1 MAVNTQKFLPSS
13 GGAIVKGAIPK
24 SSLVPYSP
32 QGKFA
37 MPEVVGDK
45 TEEKLKSTLEGDV
58 DAIRTS
64 TTKIKA
70 VLRKSVKI
78 DLKQFRDNRKKNEKI
93 KRVGRED
100 ALEKGEDKKGK
111 KKLGISM
118 PKVPFFTRVKNFLGS
133 IFLGWLTFRLIK
145 FAPQFSAFL
154 EKVKPIATWV
164 EGFIGNVFNAFVGF
178 IDGAYNIKA
187 KVEDKVGEVFGDEG
201 LKKFKEFQGVF
212 TKFMNL
218 AIIAAMMS
226 SGGSD
231 LGLGRRG
238 RGGSGGRGGRGGTRG
253 ADGFNQRTSRGG
265 TLSSRT
271 GDALTTQRVVGG
283 GESIIGSSARS
294 ERSIMRKYAEKYGRK
309 AAERRFGRE
318 AVSRLGGKYA
328 RSAVTNTARRATVAL
343 LGKQGTRQGLRI
355 LKNFISPVV
364 RRIPIIGGLIDFAL
378 NYFVFKEPLGRSA
391 FAAIGSTIFG
401 ALGAGA
407 GSVIPVVGNI
417 VGAALGGMAGDAAGK
432 WLYDTFFDKKKP
444 VDIPEGTEGR
454 ERGGEIGKSQSD
466 AEKLAKE
473 RERDNQRRVNKFRL
487 TPNPKVSKDPE
498 ATKKNLFERVFGN
511 LKKKGGAFEFLTK
524 ARQKISDGRTT
535 MISKIMSLGIDILS
549 GKAVSNKTI
558 QDIAKNMVNFFDA
571 ALPAPMTML
580 RQIIQKFS
588 KGGLVEGYS
597 PIERD
602 RRVRDT
608 VRQLQ
613 QGFARDILE
622 KQQQI
627 FGTLKRSSI
636 AAGVRDSQ
644 IGTAN
649 DLSLRSGGSRMP
661 TRAGQTLAADEK
673 LIALSGTSG
682 TVRYDGEEQSDLS
695 ISYSPFKA
703 GSGAEITS
711 GKGQRGGRPH
721 NGYDIGASF
730 DTPMY
735 AYLDG
740 EVTHTNTQLGG
751 INDGSYGYW
760 IVWKDAVHGAYH
772 FFGHLNRPPGL
783 KPGDKFKAGALLA
796 NVGGSG
802 DGSLTKYDPHL
813 HWEISKSAPAA
824 NGQFTSY
831 VDPGNWV
838 NTYGV
843 EPPKVAINPVRRT
856 NNAEGIETEAEYEKK
871 GTEIVIVR
879 NETVRV
885 RTITQHTASAP
896 NIPNRPSKTVIPTTA
911 IG

>member
-78 DLKQFRDNRKKNEKI
+78 DLKQFRDNRKKKEKT
-93 KRVGRED
+93 KRSGRED

-154 EKVKPIATWV
+154 ERIKPIATWI
-164 EGFIGNVFNAFVGF
+164 EGFIGDVFNGVVGF
-178 IDGAYNIKA
+178 IDTAYNIKKKA
-187 KVEDKVGEVFGDEG
+187 EDKVEELFGDEG
-201 LKKFKEFQGVF
+201 LKKFKEFQGTF

-218 AIIAAMMS
+218 AIIAAMLS
-226 SGGSD
+226 TGGSD
-231 LGLGRRG
+231 LGLGRR
-238 RGGSGGRGGRGGTRG
+238 RGGPGGRNQTGIQGMRNQAGRVTRGGTTAAAARRFADRHGRDAAIKRFGPKAVQSLGGRYARSGATNVARRAAVAVLGRGGTR
-253 ADGFNQRTSRGG
+253 S
-265 TLSSRT
+265 
-271 GDALTTQRVVGG
+271 ALG
-283 GESIIGSSARS
+283 
-294 ERSIMRKYAEKYGRK
+294 
-309 AAERRFGRE
+309 
-318 AVSRLGGKYA
+318 
-328 RSAVTNTARRATVAL
+328 
-343 LGKQGTRQGLRI
+343 I

-364 RRIPIIGGLIDFAL
+364 KRIPIIGGLIDFAL

-391 FAAIGSTIFG
+391 FAAIGSTILG
-401 ALGAGA
+401 ALGATA
-407 GSVIPVVGNI
+407 GSVIPVAGNF
-417 VGAALGGMAGDAAGK
+417 VGAALGGLAGDAAGK
-432 WLYDTFFDKKKP
+432 WLYDTFFDNKKP

-466 AEKLAKE
+466 AEKLEKE
-473 RERDNQRRVNKFRL
+473 KERDNQRRVNKFRL
-487 TPNPKVSKDPE
+487 TPNPKVSKEPE

-549 GKAVSNKTI
+549 GKTVSNKTV

-588 KGGLVEGYS
+588 KGGLVDGYS

-602 RRVRDT
+602 RRVKDT
-608 VRQLQ
+608 VRQLKA
-613 QGFARDILE
+613 GFARDILE

-636 AAGVRDSQ
+636 AAGVRDNQ
-644 IGTAN
+644 RDTAN

-661 TRAGQTLAADEK
+661 TKAGKTLAADDK
-673 LIALSGTSG
+673 LIALTGNSGSVSYGGSTNKKL
-682 TVRYDGEEQSDLS
+682 D
-695 ISYSPFKA
+695 ISYSPFAKSDIDAQKA
-703 GSGAEITS
+703 LGGIVITS

-740 EVTHTNTQLGG
+740 EVTHTNTNLGG

-802 DGSLTKYDPHL
+802 DGSLTKYEPHL

-843 EPPKVAINPVRRT
+843 EPPKVAINPVQRT

>member
-1 MAVNTQKFLPSS
+1 MAVNAQKFLPSS
-13 GGAIVKGAIPK
+13 GGAIVKGVIPK

-37 MPEVVGDK
+37 MPEVEGGK
-45 TEEKLKSTLEGDV
+45 KEEKLKSTLEDDV
-58 DAIRTS
+58 AAIRTS

-78 DLKQFRDNRKKNEKI
+78 DLKQFRDERKRKEKT
-93 KRVGRED
+93 KRVGRENE
-100 ALEKGEDKKGK
+100 LEKGDDKKEK
-111 KKLGISM
+111 KRGGISL
-118 PKVPFFTRVKNFLGS
+118 PQVPFFTRIKNFLGS
-133 IFLGWLTFRLIK
+133 LFLGWLTYRLIK

-154 EKVKPIATWV
+154 ERIKPIATWI
-164 EGFIGNVFNAFVGF
+164 EGFIGDVFNGFVGF
-178 IDGAYNIKA
+178 IDGAYDIKA
-187 KVEDKVGEVFGDEG
+187 KAEDKVEELFGDEG
-201 LKKFKEFQGVF
+201 LKKFKEFQGTF

-218 AIIAAMMS
+218 AIIAAMLS
-226 SGGSD
+226 TGGSD
-231 LGLGRRG
+231 LGLGRR
-238 RGGSGGRGGRGGTRG
+238 RGGPGGRNQTGIQGMRNQAGRVTRGGTTASAARRFADRYGRDAAIKRFGPDAVQSLGGRYARSGATNVARRAAVAVLGRGGTR
-253 ADGFNQRTSRGG
+253 T
-265 TLSSRT
+265 
-271 GDALTTQRVVGG
+271 ALG
-283 GESIIGSSARS
+283 
-294 ERSIMRKYAEKYGRK
+294 
-309 AAERRFGRE
+309 
-318 AVSRLGGKYA
+318 
-328 RSAVTNTARRATVAL
+328 
-343 LGKQGTRQGLRI
+343 I

-364 RRIPIIGGLIDFAL
+364 KRIPIIGGLIDFAL

-391 FAAIGSTIFG
+391 FAAIGSTILG
-401 ALGAGA
+401 ALGATA
-407 GSVIPVVGNI
+407 GSVIPVAGNF
-417 VGAALGGMAGDAAGK
+417 VGAALGGLAGDAAGK
-432 WLYDTFFDKKKP
+432 WLYDTFFDNKKP
-444 VDIPEGTEGR
+444 VDVPEGTEGR
-454 ERGGEIGKSQSD
+454 ERGGEIGKSQD
-466 AEKLAKE
+466 EEEKLRKE
-473 RERDNQRRVNKFRL
+473 RERDNQRRVNKFRVSP
-487 TPNPKVSKDPE
+487 TPKVSDAP
-498 ATKKNLFERVFGN
+498 APTKKTLFERVFGD

-524 ARQKISDGRTT
+524 ARQKISAGRTS

-549 GKAVSNKTI
+549 GKTVSNKTI

-571 ALPAPMTML
+571 ALPAPMAML

-588 KGGLVEGYS
+588 KGGLVKGFS

-602 RRVRDT
+602 RRVKDT

-613 QGFARDILE
+613 QGFARDIIE
-622 KQQQI
+622 KQAEI

-636 AAGVRDSQ
+636 AAGVRDQ
-644 IGTAN
+644 QRDTAN
-649 DLSLRSGGSRMP
+649 DLSLGSGDSRMP

-711 GKGQRGGRPH
+711 GKGYRRSTDSDH
-721 NGYDIGASF
+721 KGYDIGAPT

-751 INDGSYGYW
+751 SKDGSYGYW
-760 IVWKDAVHGAYH
+760 IVWKDSVHGAYH

-783 KPGDKFKAGALLA
+783 KVGDKFKAGALLA

-802 DGSLTKYDPHL
+802 AGNLNKYDPHL

-838 NTYGV
+838 NTYGA
-843 EPPKVAINPVRRT
+843 ELPKVAINPVQRT
-856 NNAEGIETEAEYEKK
+856 NNAEGIETEAPYETR
-871 GTEIVIVR
+871 GTEIVIV
-879 NETVRV
+879 NTETTRIK
-885 RTITQHTASAP
+885 TITQRTASSSG
-896 NIPNRPSKTVIPTTA
+896 ISGKPSKPAIPTTA